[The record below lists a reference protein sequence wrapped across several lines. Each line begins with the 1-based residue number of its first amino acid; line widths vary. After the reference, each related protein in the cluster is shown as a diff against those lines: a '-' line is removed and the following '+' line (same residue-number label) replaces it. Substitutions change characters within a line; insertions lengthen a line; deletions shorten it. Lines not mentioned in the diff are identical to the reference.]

1 MIKEMNTTP
10 LFLTPNEIE
19 KLFRVKIGNKHFGR
33 DTDVIISE
41 LLQNWFPQNSFEKL
55 ETKGIR
61 IDNGNGKKDIYF
73 TSYSNTTE
81 IFMQIVFYIG
91 FCEEKWSRDKYGEW
105 NKDF

>member
-1 MIKEMNTTP
+1 MNTTP

-41 LLQNWFPQNSFEKL
+41 LLQNWFPNNSFEKI

-61 IDNGNGKKDIYF
+61 IDNRKHIYF
-73 TSYSNTTE
+73 SFFSSTTE

-91 FCEEKWSRDKYGEW
+91 FFEEKWTRDKFGEW
-105 NKDF
+105 NKDLI

>member
-1 MIKEMNTTP
+1 MNTTP

-41 LLQNWFPQNSFEKL
+41 LLQNWFPKNSFEKI
-55 ETKGIR
+55 ETKGIS
-61 IDNGNGKKDIYF
+61 IDNGRKHIYF
-73 TSYSNTTE
+73 SSSSSSTE

-91 FCEEKWSRDKYGEW
+91 FCEEKWSRDIYGEW
-105 NKDF
+105 NKE